1 MRSISKIEDITP
13 DIARREFMAWMS
25 ASSLLA
31 LTGCNVSFE
40 TNAKKMIN
48 NADKAKNV
56 FDLAKV
62 AEHTMGE
69 ESFAYLEGG
78 ADDLLTVQANMDA
91 YKELEIRARRLVDV
105 RNINTNLK
113 LFDQNLSSPIL
124 LAPVGLQAFF
134 HKDGEIASVKAASK
148 LDHQMVVSTVS
159 NYSVGE
165 IAKAG
170 GKEVWFQLYPTAD
183 RNITKG
189 VIKRAE
195 DAGCS
200 VLFLT
205 VDTPVLG
212 NREQHSDTLNRL
224 LESGELP
231 LGNYEGIRTDEPI
244 TDPSM
249 TWDMVKWLKDNSSM
263 KVVLKGIVTHEDAK
277 LCLKNGVEGVVV
289 SNHRGRQLE
298 SNRATIDC
306 LPEVVDAIKGSIPVL
321 IDGGIRR
328 GTDVFKAIALG
339 ADAVCIGRPFC
350 YGLGAFGQEGV
361 EKALTLLQAEFV
373 LAMQLAG
380 TVSLAKISRE
390 YLT

>member
-31 LTGCNVSFE
+31 LTGCNVRFE
-40 TNAKKMIN
+40 TNAKKMIDK
-48 NADKAKNV
+48 AGKAKNV

-113 LFDQNLSSPIL
+113 LFDQNLSTPIL

-148 LDHQMVVSTVS
+148 LGHQMVVSTVS

-165 IAKAG
+165 IAKASG
-170 GKEVWFQLYPTAD
+170 NEVWFQLYPTAD

-231 LGNYEGIRTDEPI
+231 LGNYEGIRIDEPI

-263 KVVLKGIVTHEDAK
+263 KIVLKGIVTHEDAK
-277 LCLKNGVEGVVV
+277 LCLKNEVEGIVV
-289 SNHRGRQLE
+289 SNHGGRQLE

-306 LPEVVDAIKGSIPVL
+306 LPEVVDAIKGKIPVL

-328 GTDVFKAIALG
+328 GTDVFKALALG